1 MTDWVLARSRCTA
14 AYYIGE
20 LVKVIRR
27 DVDRFNRLERT
38 QDSNRFFVVESES
51 DGCTVRHAR
60 IQRFADG
67 KNQFIRAS
75 DPDSDFVRVSH
86 TDSGLLAERRDFWK
100 LEVKMQWNPA
110 TLQCDLMMDGEAR
123 PLDYVSQR
131 AVGDFLFEDWCA

>member
-1 MTDWVLARSRCTA
+1 MREPLPKPLVIHLPDLPRESRDNSTIA
-14 AYYIGE
+14 PTIRE
-20 LVKVIRR
+20 LS
-27 DVDRFNRLERT
+27 
-38 QDSNRFFVVESES
+38 Q
-51 DGCTVRHAR
+51 
-60 IQRFADG
+60 
-67 KNQFIRAS
+67 NQFIRAS